1 MFTWQRVC
9 LIYITICPVE
19 SESLNKKLNSYLYR
33 NAVRENVVLRNTH
46 DVNKL
51 LTRYTDTKVT
61 LSSRTR

>member
-33 NAVRENVVLRNTH
+33 NAVRENVVLRNTYN
-46 DVNKL
+46 VNEL
-51 LTRYTDTKVT
+51 LTRYTDTEVT
-61 LSSRTR
+61 LSSRIR